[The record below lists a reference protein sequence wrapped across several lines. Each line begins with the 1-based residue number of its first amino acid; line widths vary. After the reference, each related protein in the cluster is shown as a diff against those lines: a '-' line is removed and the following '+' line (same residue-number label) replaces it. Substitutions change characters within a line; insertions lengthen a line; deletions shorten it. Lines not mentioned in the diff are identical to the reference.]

1 METTMKKISYQ
12 EFRQMEFDD
21 DDRFLYELLN
31 GELVKR
37 SAPSPL
43 HQRIS
48 GRLFSKINS
57 WINEKNLGEL
67 FYSPIDVFLDDYN
80 VPQPDLIFIKKERL
94 GIVHLEKG
102 IIGMPDLVIEILSP
116 GSIKRD
122 RFEKMKIYQQFKA
135 PEYWIVDPANGS
147 IEVYALRDDK
157 FEVASF
163 AVQEGT
169 VQSPALGG
177 WELEVKSIFE

>member
-1 METTMKKISYQ
+1 
-12 EFRQMEFDD
+12 MEFDD
-21 DDRFLYELLN
+21 NDRFLYELLN

-48 GRLFSKINS
+48 GRLFSQVKP
-57 WINEKNLGEL
+57 WIDKKGLGEL

-94 GIVHLEKG
+94 EIVRLDEGIM
-102 IIGMPDLVIEILSP
+102 GMPDLVVEILSP
-116 GSIKRD
+116 SSIKRD
-122 RFEKMKIYQQFKA
+122 RFEKMEIYQRFNA
-135 PEYWIVDPANGS
+135 PEYWIVDPANSS
-147 IEVYALRDDK
+147 IEVYTLQNGK
-157 FEVASF
+157 FEIASF
-163 AVQEGT
+163 AAQEGA

-177 WELEVKSIFE
+177 WELEVKAIFE

>member
-1 METTMKKISYQ
+1 METTTKKITYQ

-37 SAPSPL
+37 AAPSPL

-48 GRLFSKINS
+48 GRLSRKIGA
-57 WINEKNLGEL
+57 WIEEKNLGEL
-67 FYSPIDVFLDDYN
+67 FYAPIDVFLDDYN

-94 GIVHLEKG
+94 GIVNLEEAVM
-102 IIGMPDLVIEILSP
+102 GMPELVIEILSP
-116 GSIKRD
+116 SSIKRD
-122 RFEKMKIYQQFKA
+122 RFEKMEVYQRFKA
-135 PEYWIVDPANGS
+135 PEYWIVDPANSS
-147 IEVYALRDDK
+147 IEVYTLQNDK
-157 FEVASF
+157 LEIAGF
-163 AVQEGT
+163 AAQEGT

-177 WELEVKSIFE
+177 WELEVQQVFE